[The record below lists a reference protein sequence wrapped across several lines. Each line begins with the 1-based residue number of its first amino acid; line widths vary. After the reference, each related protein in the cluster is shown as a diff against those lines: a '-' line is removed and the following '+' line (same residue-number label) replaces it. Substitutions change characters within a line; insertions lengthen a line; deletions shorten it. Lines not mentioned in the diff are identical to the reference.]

1 MFMHALRVARKEIGD
16 FAGTLI
22 EVPTM
27 KNGCCFPSSIALAS
41 QCFSDIQAH
50 MQIRRNAT
58 GCPIL
63 ADGSID
69 RQRHDMEVQFAK
81 EMAYEIAERVSVSS
95 PQSAGCIQRL
105 QDGHVTEEEDIQ
117 VIAEAM
123 DVHIKIAYRCG
134 KQACLEAVK
143 DFHRAGRGKVRL
155 VLSSESLEKT
165 GHFQPV
171 RGASNRQLV
180 YISVEACKL
189 WCQVPITKDRLG
201 AKLTILRQRCHG
213 LHRRVKTLKAE
224 HETLKQRVAM
234 LESPR
239 RQNESQ
245 NTPKRPP
252 SAFALYCQDARRQ
265 GSLSGSVSTQAGM
278 ASKLW
283 KRLGEQ
289 DKAEFKCKAA
299 EALETYHEA
308 KRRMVASSSS
318 SPS

>member
-180 YISVEACKL
+180 YCTFLLRLASGGA
-189 WCQVPITKDRLG
+189 DRLG
-201 AKLTILRQRCHG
+201 AKLTTLRQRCHG